1 MRASAA
7 LFALALAAYA
17 TDAVAQATPQPC
29 NPAVDGTYCAQ
40 AGIGSPG
47 GPPSAARRAISDVSL
62 GGAFTGNLYDQPAT
76 LGAITFGSDGS
87 RCIGLI
93 RRLSCEGGN

>member
-1 MRASAA
+1 
-7 LFALALAAYA
+7 
-17 TDAVAQATPQPC
+17 
-29 NPAVDGTYCAQ
+29 VDGTYCAE

-62 GGAFTGNLYDQPAT
+62 GGAFTGNLYDTPAT

-87 RCIGLI
+87 RCMGLI
-93 RRLSCEGGN
+93 RRLSCQGGN